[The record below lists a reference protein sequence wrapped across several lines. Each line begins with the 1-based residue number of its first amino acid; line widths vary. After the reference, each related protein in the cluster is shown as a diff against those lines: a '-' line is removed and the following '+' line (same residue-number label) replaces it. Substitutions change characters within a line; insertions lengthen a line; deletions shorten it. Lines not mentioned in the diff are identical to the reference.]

1 MARMKRLGPRANV
14 KDEPTRMSLLEL
26 DANVSEVTDILD
38 REKRPKWRAVRSTPS
53 QAARSWDCL
62 LCTWDSTIQ
71 FPDPNPTNVSDE
83 IMVIKQG
90 GPTVLIVVA
99 NGQINGATTDAG
111 PAADRAR
118 VYVSTGTQWV
128 SYA

>member
-1 MARMKRLGPRANV
+1 MARMKRLGPRTDI
-14 KDEPTRMSLLEL
+14 KDDAARMGLTEL
-26 DANVSEVTDILD
+26 DANVSEIADILD
-38 REKRPKWRAVRSTPS
+38 REKRPKWRTVQASPI

-62 LCTWDSTIQ
+62 LCIWSSTIQ
-71 FPDPNPTNVSDE
+71 FPDPNPKNASDE

-99 NGQINGATTDAG
+99 NGQINGASTDSG
-111 PAADRAR
+111 PASDRTR